1 MRPPAMNYDRVV
13 QRYPRLVGRLM
24 IACNLS
30 LGEATACIQCRQ
42 NRADYGG
49 EAVSHAGG
57 ILMCLRH
64 AVRVRG
70 LARREVIRA
79 LVHAS

>member
-1 MRPPAMNYDRVV
+1 
-13 QRYPRLVGRLM
+13 
-24 IACNLS
+24 
-30 LGEATACIQCRQ
+30 
-42 NRADYGG
+42 
-49 EAVSHAGG
+49 
-57 ILMCLRH
+57 MCLRH